1 MFVFFSEITSTFLV
15 IGETQA
21 IRINPLCFVG
31 PHTSSNC
38 LSHFRIGESKAA
50 KKDEAWLT

>member
-15 IGETQA
+15 IGERQA